1 MVPQGK
7 NNVVWISKRRSV
19 FRVIYI
25 YEISFSNVAIT
36 LTYRQLCAVWC
47 CTMLPEGQLCST
59 SVLSAWKTVMTT

>member
-1 MVPQGK
+1 M
-7 NNVVWISKRRSV
+7 
-19 FRVIYI
+19 FRVIYIYI